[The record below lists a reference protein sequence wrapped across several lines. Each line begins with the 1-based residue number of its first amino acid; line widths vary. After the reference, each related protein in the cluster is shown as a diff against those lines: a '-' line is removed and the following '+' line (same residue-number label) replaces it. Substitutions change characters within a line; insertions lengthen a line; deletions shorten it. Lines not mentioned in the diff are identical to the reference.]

1 MPQEPERPQRRAL
14 PYWAIG
20 GVVVASAWLAF
31 QFDLVKVPAF
41 AIRAPED
48 VASVPVVPGA
58 SDVVSSEPAP
68 VAEDPAPAK
77 PGIEPA
83 FDVVRLEP
91 DGTTLIV
98 GRAEPGSDVS
108 VFVDGIVQATA
119 IADADGNFVLFVL
132 LTLSEEPRVMWLM
145 AETGDGEV
153 LSSVDSVILAP
164 TGTAIAGPDS
174 VTPEEAF
181 PRIARASTDP
191 AQGGQDPRT
200 LASGDHSVLRAPA
213 SGLGSASVSVAP
225 PALLAP
231 GQLPPDETGT
241 ALAPGSAPTAAKAT
255 AARKTDLA
263 SLEDQSPVTVEPRDL
278 AAASFGGQAALD
290 ADDVST
296 RVLLS
301 TPDGVKVLDSTPLA
315 PSISIR
321 LDTLSYGDDSS
332 VVLRGRS
339 RTDGAIRAYLN
350 NQPAGDGQ
358 ADVDGNWTLRLTDVQ
373 PGDYTLRIDLSED
386 TKDVLGRIELPFR
399 RESDA
404 VLSQALV
411 GGGVRAITVQ
421 PGATLWA
428 IARNRYG
435 DGTQYV
441 QVFEAN
447 RGQIRDPDLIYPGQ
461 VFGLPDLAQ

>member
-1 MPQEPERPQRRAL
+1 MPQEPERTQRRAL
-14 PYWAIG
+14 PYLALG
-20 GVVVASAWLAF
+20 GVVVASAWLVF
-31 QFDLVKVPAF
+31 QFGLVKLPDF

-48 VASVPVVPGA
+48 VASVPAVPGA
-58 SDVVSSEPAP
+58 SDADPSEPAP
-68 VAEDPAPAK
+68 ATEEPAK
-77 PGIEPA
+77 SGNEPA

-91 DGTTLIV
+91 DGTTLVV
-98 GRAEPGSDVS
+98 GRAVPGSEVS
-108 VFVDGIVQATA
+108 VFVDGILQA
-119 IADADGNFVLFVL
+119 IATTDSDGNFVLFVL

-164 TGTAIAGPDS
+164 TGPASADPDT
-174 VTPEEAF
+174 VTPDEAF
-181 PRIARASTDP
+181 PSIARAATDP
-191 AQGGQDPRT
+191 AQGGQDPQI
-200 LASGDHSVLRAPA
+200 LASGDLSVLRAPA
-213 SGLGSASVSVAP
+213 SGLGSSSVSIAP
-225 PALLAP
+225 PALPAP
-231 GQLPPDETGT
+231 GQLPPDETAT
-241 ALAPGSAPTAAKAT
+241 ALAAGSAPAAPET
-255 AARKTDLA
+255 TVARKIDLA
-263 SLEDQSPVTVEPRDL
+263 SLEDLRPVTAEQPEL
-278 AAASFGGQAALD
+278 AAASSGEQAALD

-301 TPDGVKVLDSTPLA
+301 TPDGVEVLDSAPLA
-315 PSISIR
+315 PSIAIR

-339 RTDGAIRAYLN
+339 RTDGAIRAYLD

-358 ADVDGNWTLRLTDVQ
+358 AEADGSWTLRLSDVQ

-386 TKDVLGRIELPFR
+386 TNNVLGRIELPFR

-461 VFGLPDLAQ
+461 VFGLPELAQ